1 MSVTFNLDRDD
12 LHPSFAGL
20 EFSFEKNPRSFFQ
33 FDLGFNLVETDE
45 GMALEAN
52 YNAEI
57 FDEATIQRWLGH
69 YRTLL
74 ASIVAAPETTL
85 GALPILTDAEKHQ
98 ILVEWND
105 TATDY
110 PSEKSVP
117 ELFAEQVAK
126 SPNAVAVQSESETLT
141 YAQLDARSDAFA
153 ADLVERG
160 AAPGKLVGVCLE
172 RSPELIVALLA
183 VLKTGAAYVPLDP
196 AYPAERLKWMKED
209 SGAAFAVDRVPSP
222 PNLGAGGQKRI
233 GVQSDAPAYVMYTS
247 GSTGTP
253 KGSAIPHRAI
263 ARLVKNTNYAPLG
276 PGDVV
281 AQLATPAF
289 DAATFE
295 IWGALLNGATLWL
308 FDKDLV
314 LSPRKFAD
322 ALKARKVSALFLT
335 VALFN
340 ELIREVP
347 DALATVKYAMF
358 GGDAASPLWVR
369 KALEAGPPQNLING
383 YGPTETTTF
392 AATYRVTEV
401 PEGAT
406 SIPIGKPIANT
417 TLYVLDA
424 RLQPVPI
431 GVAGELYIGGPGVAL
446 GYRGQ
451 PEHTAERFLDSP
463 FVSGERLY
471 KTGDRVKF
479 LPDGNIDFLGRF
491 DNQVKIRGFRI
502 EPGEVEAALA
512 SHPDVTESLVLVRED
527 EPGEKRLVAYV
538 VGKTDGLR
546 EFLAER
552 LPSYLVPSAFVNL
565 DSFPITANGKVDRAA
580 LPRPEGQIV
589 EERQYVAPSSER
601 EERLARLWAEVLGV
615 EKVGAHD
622 GFFEIG
628 GHSLLAVRLFARIE
642 AEFGRALSL
651 ASLFAAPTV
660 ARQAVLLGEGPQFAV
675 APNPV
680 ALPRFD
686 SLVPLQTEGNRPRL
700 YCVHHGYGDLTGYHD
715 LVKNLGSD
723 QPLWGFQARGI
734 QGDQEPVEC
743 ITQMAENY
751 VKELRALQP
760 SGPYHLTGFS
770 LGGVIAFE
778 MARQLRASGQ
788 EVGLLA
794 LLDTYAPIFFYKE
807 EHRGNLLAELA
818 DAASTLRRIAPEDR
832 WAFTRNK
839 SRVAG
844 SRIKALFTRSE
855 PETGTPEELKLREAI
870 QRVEAASRKALREY
884 VPSDYAGDAVIFR
897 AQEQEIQTDYD
908 PVLWWQNVLKGRV
921 TVKDVPGDHHA
932 IIQEPGVQELARLL
946 RECLDAVAV
955 AR

>member
-1 MSVTFNLDRDD
+1 
-12 LHPSFAGL
+12 
-20 EFSFEKNPRSFFQ
+20 
-33 FDLGFNLVETDE
+33 
-45 GMALEAN
+45 
-52 YNAEI
+52 
-57 FDEATIQRWLGH
+57 
-69 YRTLL
+69 
-74 ASIVAAPETTL
+74 
-85 GALPILTDAEKHQ
+85 
-98 ILVEWND
+98 
-105 TATDY
+105 
-110 PSEKSVP
+110 
-117 ELFAEQVAK
+117 
-126 SPNAVAVQSESETLT
+126 
-141 YAQLDARSDAFA
+141 
-153 ADLVERG
+153 
-160 AAPGKLVGVCLE
+160 
-172 RSPELIVALLA
+172 
-183 VLKTGAAYVPLDP
+183 
-196 AYPAERLKWMKED
+196 
-209 SGAAFAVDRVPSP
+209 
-222 PNLGAGGQKRI
+222 
-233 GVQSDAPAYVMYTS
+233 MYTS

-253 KGSAIPHRAI
+253 KGSTIPHRAI

-276 PGDVV
+276 TGDVV

-322 ALKARKVSALFLT
+322 ALKTRKVSALFLT
-335 VALFN
+335 TALFN

-347 DALATVKYAMF
+347 DALASVKYALF
-358 GGDAASPLWVR
+358 GGDAASPVWVR
-369 KALEAGPPQNLING
+369 KALEAGPPQNLLNV

-392 AATYRVTEV
+392 ASFHRVTDV

-406 SIPIGKPIANT
+406 SIPIGRPISNT
-417 TLYVLDA
+417 TLYVLDSK
-424 RLQPVPI
+424 LQPVPVGI
-431 GVAGELYIGGPGVAL
+431 PGELYIGGSGVAL
-446 GYRGQ
+446 GYHGQ
-451 PEHTAERFLDSP
+451 PERTAERFIDSP

-479 LPDGNIDFLGRF
+479 LPDGNLDFLGRF

-512 SHPDVTESLVLVRED
+512 SHPSVTESLVLVRED
-527 EPGEKRLVAYV
+527 EPGEKRLIAYV

-546 EFLAER
+546 EFLTER
-552 LPSYLVPSAFVNL
+552 LPSYLMPSAFVKL

-580 LPRPEGQIV
+580 LPRPEGRPV
-589 EERQYVAPSSER
+589 EHARFVAPSTDLEAK
-601 EERLARLWAEVLGV
+601 LARLWAEVLGV
-615 EKVGAHD
+615 EKVGIHD
-622 GFFEIG
+622 GFFENG

-642 AEFGRALSL
+642 AELGRKLSL
-651 ASLFAAPTV
+651 SSLFAAPTV
-660 ARQAVLLGEGPQFAV
+660 ARQAALLESEAIPDTPQFAL
-675 APNPV
+675 ALNPV

-686 SLVPLQTEGNRPRL
+686 SLVPLQTEGTRPRL

-715 LVKNLGSD
+715 LVKNLGGD

-734 QGDQEPVEC
+734 EGDQEPVEC
-743 ITQMAENY
+743 IAEMATNY
-751 VKELRALQP
+751 VNELRQLQP

-794 LLDTYAPIFFYKE
+794 LLDTYAPIFFHKE

-884 VPSDYAGDAVIFR
+884 VPSDYDGDAVIFR

-908 PVLWWQNVLKGRV
+908 PVLWWQNVLKGHV

-932 IIQEPGVQELARLL
+932 IIQEPGVRELARLL